1 MENLKD
7 KEKKLVLLSIIITII
22 FLIWLVLSIVWLDG
36 LSPVVAQNPVKKE
49 QQLMQDTIKMDTVP
63 LRKQMKI
70 LKEQSIKQKIRVD
83 SIIKN
88 KKKE

>member
-49 QQLMQDTIKMDTVP
+49 QQLMQDTIKMDTIP

-70 LKEQSIKQKIRVD
+70 LREQSIKQKIRVD

>member
-22 FLIWLVLSIVWLDG
+22 FLICLVLSIVWLDG

-63 LRKQMKI
+63 LMKQMKI
-70 LKEQSIKQKIRVD
+70 LKEQSIKQKIRID

>member
-7 KEKKLVLLSIIITII
+7 KEKKLVLLSIIITIV